1 MSAATETR
9 PGPTEAAAGLRARG
23 VVMRFGGVTALDDV
37 AIELAVGTWTGL
49 IGPNGSGKTTLLNV
63 LSGVYR
69 PQAGSIE
76 LDGVDVGGARAGR
89 LARAGIVRT
98 FQHPQLAESLTVWEN
113 LLLGVDLRRRRQGRR
128 GAEAPAG
135 PGAEELLEVFGCTRY
150 AGHLPAEAPYGIR
163 KSVELARAVVAE
175 PGVLLL
181 DEPAA
186 GLSKEERS
194 ELVGSLRWVRERR
207 PDLAVCLIEHDVR
220 LVAAVC
226 PTIQV
231 LNFGRVLAVG
241 TAAEVLRAPAVQ
253 EAYLGRSARHL
264 DRDGGGS

>member
-1 MSAATETR
+1 MSATIEER
-9 PGPTEAAAGLRARG
+9 PVTGLRARG
-23 VVMRFGGVTALDDV
+23 VVMRFGGVTALDD
-37 AIELAVGTWTGL
+37 ASIELAAGTWTGL

-69 PQAGSIE
+69 PQSGAVE
-76 LDGVDVGGARAGR
+76 LDGADVTGARAGR

-98 FQHPQLAESLTVWEN
+98 FQHPQLAESLTIWEN
-113 LLLGVDLRRRRQGRR
+113 LLLGVDLRRRRRSDA
-128 GAEAPAG
+128 GAEAEAR
-135 PGAEELLEVFGCTRY
+135 ELLEVFGCTDY
-150 AGHLPAEAPYGIR
+150 AGHLPAQAPYGIR
-163 KSVELARAVVAE
+163 KAVELARAVVAE

-186 GLSKEERS
+186 GLSKEERG
-194 ELVGSLRWVRERR
+194 ELVESLRWLRERR

-226 PTIQV
+226 PAIQV

-241 TAAEVLRAPAVQ
+241 SAAEVLKDPAVQ
-253 EAYLGRSARHL
+253 EAYLGRAARHL
-264 DRDGGGS
+264 DRAGKGS